1 MKRPAFALILG
12 AFVVSAAC
20 STGSGPTSA
29 AATPKAGGTLKVA
42 LESELRTLDPLK
54 SSQRVERQV
63 YYNIYDSLVTIDTS
77 LKIKPGLATSWTYT
91 DPTTLQFVLRQ
102 GVKFHDGT
110 DFNADAV
117 KFNIDRILNAA
128 SSPRKS
134 ELASVT
140 SVEVKDASTVIFHL
154 KKKDAALLAQL
165 VDRAG
170 MILSPAAIQK
180 EGADLGL
187 NPIGAGTGPF
197 VFVEWKRD
205 DHLTL
210 KKNPNYW
217 VPGRPYLDEVI
228 YRPITDSNAALA
240 ALRTGD
246 IDVAGTNAIADKDIA
261 SIKSDSSLV
270 YKDIPGLS
278 FEGFEVNSGSG
289 VFADKAKRQAVALAL
304 DRAQILKNVFFDL
317 HTLSRGPI
325 PPTSWAFDS
334 SENLYT
340 AVDISKAKSMA
351 TGFSF
356 ALKTPN
362 TPGSIQE
369 ATLIKDQLSKAGITA
384 NIQTEEFGQILT
396 EASAHKFDA
405 ALVGWSGR
413 IDPDGNMYGW
423 FHTGGGFNDG
433 QYSNPQVDSLLEQAR
448 VASDQAARKPLYDQ
462 AQKILVED
470 VAYIFI
476 GHGPAQEIASAKVH
490 NFPLIADSIDRFAEV
505 WKG

>member
-1 MKRPAFALILG
+1 MKRPALALILG
-12 AFVVSAAC
+12 AFMLLAAC
-20 STGSGPTSA
+20 STGGGSA
-29 AATPKAGGTLKVA
+29 SVAATPKAGGTLKVA
-42 LESELRTLDPLK
+42 IESELRTLDPLK

-63 YYNIYDSLVTIDTS
+63 YYNIYDSLVTIDSS

-117 KFNIDRILNAA
+117 KFNIDRILTAA

-134 ELASVT
+134 ELASVK
-140 SVEVKDASTVIFHL
+140 SVEVKDPSTIVFHL
-154 KKKDAALLAQL
+154 KKQDAALLAQL

-180 EGADLGL
+180 GGVDFGL

-197 VFVEWKRD
+197 TFVEWKRD

-210 KKNPNYW
+210 KKNTSYW
-217 VPGRPYLDEVI
+217 VAGRPYLDQVI

-261 SIKSDSSLV
+261 GIKSDSSLI

-278 FEGFEVNSGSG
+278 FEGFEVNSGAG
-289 VFADKAKRQAVALAL
+289 IFADKAKRQAVALAL

-317 HTLSRGPI
+317 HPLSRGPI
-325 PPTSWAFDS
+325 PPTSWAFDP
-334 SENLYT
+334 SERIYI
-340 AVDISKAKSMA
+340 AADISKAKSMA

-369 ATLIKDQLSKAGITA
+369 ATLIKDQLSKAGITVT
-384 NIQTEEFGQILT
+384 IQTEEFGQILT
-396 EASAHKFDA
+396 EAAAHKFEA
-405 ALVGWSGR
+405 ALVSWSGR

-433 QYSNPQVDSLLEQAR
+433 QYSNAQVDSLLDQAR

-462 AQKILVED
+462 AQQILVED
-470 VAYIFI
+470 GAYLFI

-490 NFPLIADSIDRFAEV
+490 NFPLIADAIDRFGEV

>member
-1 MKRPAFALILG
+1 MKRLAVGFILG
-12 AFVVSAAC
+12 AFLL
-20 STGSGPTSA
+20 SGCASGTSGGTTS
-29 AATPKAGGTLKVA
+29 ATPKSGGTLKVA

-63 YYNIYDSLVTIDTS
+63 YYNMYDSLVSIDAS
-77 LKIKPGLATSWTYT
+77 LKIKPGLATSWQYT
-91 DPTTLQFVLRQ
+91 DPTTLQFTLRQ

-117 KFNIDRILNAA
+117 KFNIDRILSAA

-134 ELASVT
+134 ELASVK
-140 SVEVKDASTVIFHL
+140 SVEVKDPTTVIFHL
-154 KKKDAALLAQL
+154 KKADAALLSQL

-170 MILSPAAIQK
+170 MVLSPTAIQK
-180 EGADLGL
+180 EGANLGL
-187 NPIGAGTGPF
+187 NPVGAGTGPF
-197 VFVEWKRD
+197 MFVEWKRD

-217 VPGRPYLDEVI
+217 VSGRPYLDEVI
-228 YRPITDSNAALA
+228 YRPITDSNSALA

-246 IDVAGTNAIADKDIA
+246 VDVASTNAIADKDIA
-261 SIKSDSSLV
+261 SVKSDSSLI
-270 YKDIPGLS
+270 YKDVAGLS
-278 FEGFEVNSGSG
+278 FGGFEIHSAGG
-289 VFADKAKRQAVALAL
+289 VFADKAKRQAVANAL
-304 DRAQILKNVFFDL
+304 DRAQIIKNVFFDI

-325 PPTSWAFDS
+325 PPTSWAYDS
-334 SENLYT
+334 SERIYT
-340 AVDISKAKSMA
+340 KADVEKAKSLA

-356 ALKTPN
+356 NLKTPN
-362 TPGSIQE
+362 TPSSIQE
-369 ATLIKDQLSKAGITA
+369 ATLIKDQLSKAGITV
-384 NIQTEEFGQILT
+384 NIQTEEFGQVLN
-396 EASAHKFDA
+396 EAESHHFDA

-413 IDPDGNMYGW
+413 IDPDGNMFGW

-433 QYSNPQVDSLLEQAR
+433 EYSNPQVDSLLEQAR
-448 VASDQAARKPLYDQ
+448 GSTDQSTRKSLYDQ

-470 VAYIFI
+470 VAYVFI
-476 GHGPAQEIASAKVH
+476 EHGPAQEITSAKVH

>member
-1 MKRPAFALILG
+1 MKRLAIGLISAAWLL
-12 AFVVSAAC
+12 AAC
-20 STGSGPTSA
+20 SSGGGGTA
-29 AATPKAGGTLKVA
+29 NTAATPKSGGILKVA
-42 LESELRTLDPLK
+42 LESELRTLDPVK

-63 YYNIYDSLVTIDTS
+63 YYNMYDSLLTIDPS
-77 LKIKPGLATSWTYT
+77 LKIKPGLATSWQYT
-91 DPTTLQFVLRQ
+91 DPTTLQMSLRT

-117 KFNIDRILNAA
+117 KFNIDRILTAA

-140 SVEVKDASTVIFHL
+140 SVEVKDASTVVLHL
-154 KKKDAALLAQL
+154 KRADAALLAQL

-180 EGADLGL
+180 GGADFGL
-187 NPIGAGTGPF
+187 NPLGAGTGPF

-217 VPGRPYLDEVI
+217 VPGRPYLDQVI
-228 YRPITDSNAALA
+228 YRPITDSSAALA

-246 IDVAGTNAIADKDIA
+246 IDVAGTNAIAAKDI
-261 SIKSDSSLV
+261 STVKSDSSLI
-270 YKDIPGLS
+270 YKDTPSIG
-278 FEGFEVNSGSG
+278 FNGFEVHSGGG
-289 VFADKAKRQAVALAL
+289 VFADKSKRQAVALAL
-304 DRAQILKNVFFDL
+304 DREQIIKNISFNLNV
-317 HTLSRGPI
+317 LSRGPI
-325 PPTSWAFDS
+325 PPTSWAYDP

-340 AVDISKAKSMA
+340 KVDAAQAKAKA

-356 ALKTPN
+356 NLKTPN
-362 TPGSIQE
+362 APDNIQE
-369 ATLIKDQLSKAGITA
+369 ATLIKDQLAKAGITV
-384 NIQTEEFGQILT
+384 NIQVEEFGQILT
-396 EASAHKFDA
+396 ETEAHHFDA
-405 ALVGWSGR
+405 SLIAWSGR
-413 IDPDGNMYGW
+413 IDPDGNMYSW

-448 VASDQAARKPLYDQ
+448 AATDQSTRKGLYDQ

-470 VAYIFI
+470 VAYVFTD
-476 GHGPAQEIASAKVH
+476 HGPSQEIASTKVH
-490 NFPLIADSIDRFAEV
+490 NFTLIADGIDRFAEV

>member
-1 MKRPAFALILG
+1 MKRLVVGLILG
-12 AFVVSAAC
+12 AFLLSAC
-20 STGSGPTSA
+20 GSITSSGNTS
-29 AATPKAGGTLKVA
+29 ATPKSGGTLKVA
-42 LESELRTLDPLK
+42 IESELRTLDPLK

-63 YYNIYDSLVTIDTS
+63 YYNMYDSLVTIDAS
-77 LKIKPGLATSWTYT
+77 LKIKPGLATSWQYT
-91 DPTTLQFVLRQ
+91 DPKTLQFTLRQ

-117 KFNIDRILNAA
+117 KFNIDRYISSA

-134 ELASVT
+134 ELASVQ
-140 SVEVKDASTVIFHL
+140 SVEVKDPSTVIFHL
-154 KKKDAALLAQL
+154 KKADAALLSQL

-170 MILSPAAIQK
+170 MILSPTAIQK
-180 EGADLGL
+180 DGADLGL

-197 VFVEWKRD
+197 MFVEWKRD

-217 VPGRPYLDEVI
+217 VSGRPYLDEVI

-246 IDVAGTNAIADKDIA
+246 VDVAGTNAIADKDIA
-261 SIKSDSSLV
+261 SVKSDSSLI
-270 YKDIPGLS
+270 YKDVPGLS
-278 FEGFEVNSGSG
+278 FGGFEIHSGGG
-289 VFADKAKRQAVALAL
+289 VFADKAKRQAVAYAL
-304 DRAQILKNVFFDL
+304 DRGQILKNVFFDI

-325 PPTSWAFDS
+325 PPTSWAYDA
-334 SENLYT
+334 SEQIFT
-340 AVDISKAKSMA
+340 KADTEKAKSTA

-356 ALKTPN
+356 NLKTPN

-369 ATLIKDQLSKAGITA
+369 ATLIKDQLSKAGITV
-384 NIQTEEFGQILT
+384 NIQTEEFGQVLT
-396 EASAHKFDA
+396 EAESHNFDA

-413 IDPDGNMYGW
+413 IDPDGNMFGW

-448 VASDQAARKPLYDQ
+448 SSTDQSMRKSLYDQ
-462 AQKILVED
+462 AQKMLVED
-470 VAYIFI
+470 VAYVFI
-476 GHGPAQEIASAKVH
+476 EHGPAQEITSAKVH

>member
-1 MKRPAFALILG
+1 MKRLAVGVI
-12 AFVVSAAC
+12 AAC
-20 STGSGPTSA
+20 FLAACGTSGGGTSSV
-29 AATPKAGGTLKVA
+29 AATPKAGGTLKIA

-63 YYNIYDSLVTIDTS
+63 YYNMYDSLVSIDSS
-77 LKIKPGLATSWTYT
+77 LKIKPGLATSWQYS
-91 DPTTLQFVLRQ
+91 DPTTLQFTLRQ

-134 ELASVT
+134 ELASVK

-154 KKKDAALLAQL
+154 KKADAALLAQL

-170 MILSPAAIQK
+170 MMLSPAAIAK
-180 EGADLGL
+180 GGADFGIKPL
-187 NPIGAGTGPF
+187 GAGTGPF
-197 VFVEWKRD
+197 AFVEWKRD

-210 KKNPNYW
+210 KKNPSYW
-217 VPGRPYLDEVI
+217 LSGRPYLDELI
-228 YRPITDSNAALA
+228 YRPITDSSSALA

-261 SIKSDSSLV
+261 SIKSDSNLI

-278 FEGFEVNSGSG
+278 FGGFMVNSASG
-289 VFADKAKRQAVALAL
+289 VLSDKAKRQAVALSL
-304 DRAQILKNVFFDL
+304 DRAQIVKNVFFDV
-317 HTLSRGPI
+317 HVLSNGPI
-325 PPTSWAFDS
+325 PPTSWAYDS
-334 SENLYT
+334 SEKIY
-340 AVDISKAKSMA
+340 AKPDVAKAKSTA

-362 TPGSIQE
+362 TPGSIQL
-369 ATLIKDQLSKAGITA
+369 ATLIKDQLSKVGITV
-384 NIQTEEFGQILT
+384 NIQTEEFGQILNET
-396 EASAHKFDA
+396 EKHTFDA

-413 IDPDGNMYGW
+413 IDPDGNMYGH

-433 QYSNPQVDSLLEQAR
+433 QYSNPKVDSDLEQAR
-448 VASDQAARKPLYDQ
+448 TESDQGKRKALYDD
-462 AQKILVED
+462 AQLIVVQD
-470 VAYIFI
+470 VGYVFI
-476 GHGPAQEIASAKVH
+476 EHGPAQEITSAKVH
-490 NFPLIADSIDRFAEV
+490 NFPLIADAIDRFAEV
-505 WKG
+505 WKS